1 MLIVFRLRVVFFGL
15 YLSDRRI
22 VLHQLHG
29 IIESIDKTHLGL
41 GKAVAFSII
50 CIKARQC
57 LLMVSPSGC
66 GKSVMTDMLGAIHPD
81 AIKLLSI
88 TRARLGDYKDTFSNF
103 HGVVLMDD
111 MAGAGS
117 MYERKDT
124 LSAFCQ
130 LCYSHFISKHTWT
143 SDYEIVDF
151 HGAAILN
158 IQPVLLAEVYQ
169 YPEWDGLLQEKTLRY
184 YHLYRPT
191 SPNQDKPKIDVDW
204 GVDFDLVHKPR
215 HDYKLYKTLNSIAGI
230 QWSDSRALEHIDSL
244 LKAIAALDRRQD
256 VNNDDLLLLYKL
268 IKPMTVERY
277 IFRKSGFETGRWM
290 DSNLAAVLVEFASWK
305 NINVERI
312 SRDYKISPSTV
323 YRLLADIKEWFVE
336 SQVKSKL
343 LIPKPELKQVLKEA
357 GVER

>member
-1 MLIVFRLRVVFFGL
+1 MLKVCHLMVVYLKL
-15 YLSDRRI
+15 YPLDRRLL
-22 VLHQLHG
+22 LHQLHE
-29 IIESIDKTHLGL
+29 IISSIDKTHLGL
-41 GKAVAFSII
+41 GKATALSVI

-66 GKSVMTDMLGAIHPD
+66 GKSVMTDMLGALHPN
-81 AIKLLSI
+81 AIRLLSV
-88 TRARLGDYKDTFSNF
+88 TRARLTDYKDKFSNF

-130 LCYSHFISKHTWT
+130 LCYSHTISKHTWT
-143 SDYEIVDF
+143 CDYEIVDF
-151 HGAAILN
+151 HGAAVLN
-158 IQPVLLAEVYQ
+158 IQPALLAEVYQ
-169 YPEWDGLLQEKTLRY
+169 YPEWEGLIQEKTLRY

-191 SPNQDKPKIDVDW
+191 QPNQEKPKIKIDW
-204 GVDFDLVHKPR
+204 GLDFDLVHKPR
-215 HDYKLYKTLNSIAGI
+215 HDYKLYKILNSIASI
-230 QWSDSRALEHIDSL
+230 QWSDSRAFEHIDSL

-312 SRDYKISPSTV
+312 ARDYKVSPSTV
-323 YRLLADIKEWFVE
+323 YRLLAEIKEWFVE
-336 SQVKSKL
+336 SQVKAKL